1 MKGAGTLAATR
12 LETTLTLAG
21 SALILALAAR
31 LFWAVVAPLG
41 PVGAWR
47 ATPTVA
53 AQADPAFD
61 AFYRLSSAAGPATV
75 TALALKLYG
84 VRLDQA
90 MGRGSAIIAT
100 PDGMQSSFAVGD
112 EVMPGVT
119 LKAVAIDHAVLDRA
133 GAEETLFIDQS
144 VPVVAPGPLIAPT
157 APPAAPT
164 APATAVPTS

>member
-1 MKGAGTLAATR
+1 MAATR
-12 LETTLTLAG
+12 LETTLTIAG
-21 SALILALAAR
+21 AALIIALSAR
-31 LFWAVVAPLG
+31 LFWALVEPLG

-47 ATPTVA
+47 TTPTVV
-53 AQADPAFD
+53 AQSDPAFD
-61 AFYRLSSAAGPATV
+61 PFYRLSGAAGPATV

-100 PDGMQSSFAVGD
+100 PDGVQSSFAVGD
-112 EVMPGVT
+112 EVMPGVR

-144 VPVVAPGPLIAPT
+144 VPVAAPVPPV
-157 APPAAPT
+157 PPAT
-164 APATAVPTS
+164 PATAPTVPSTAGAKS